1 LYRDNTIGVIVPAF
15 NEELLI
21 GETLASIPDY
31 VDRIYAVN
39 DASND
44 RTAELIEEYAGK
56 DPLIV
61 PIHHKRN
68 CGVGAAIV
76 SGYKAAEEENID
88 IVAVMAGDHQME
100 PRYLPDLLDPIIDDK
115 ADYTKGNRLFNGYYR
130 QNMSRW
136 RTLGNTMLTFLTKVA
151 SGYWHIMDPQNG
163 YTAISGRVLARN
175 NLDIIYPRYGYCNH
189 MLVWLNIQGFRVKD
203 VMIPAKY
210 GKERSGIRYSTY
222 IPKLSWLLLK
232 SFFWRMNDKYVLRDF
247 HPLVLF
253 YLTGTILA
261 ILGILGGF
269 YSLYY
274 KFVQH
279 GLLFERGILSMN
291 IFVIGIL
298 FVFFAMFFDM
308 EVNRIQMS
316 ISKEEHYAH
325 HREFLKAINRDA
337 ITEKTP
343 IATRADRPITKAAS
357 TKTME

>member
-1 LYRDNTIGVIVPAF
+1 VLLYRERSIGIIVPAY

-44 RTAELIEEYAGK
+44 RTSEIIEEYTGK
-56 DPLIV
+56 DSRIV
-61 PIHHKRN
+61 PIHHTHNR
-68 CGVGAAIV
+68 GVGAAIV
-76 SGYKAAEEENID
+76 SGYKAAEEEGVD

-136 RTLGNTMLTFLTKVA
+136 RTLGNTMLTFLTKIA

-189 MLVWLNIQGFRVKD
+189 ILVWLNVQGFRVRD
-203 VMIPAKY
+203 VLIPAKY
-210 GKERSGIRYSTY
+210 GKERSGISYPTY
-222 IPKLSWLLLK
+222 IPRLSWLLLK
-232 SFFWRMNDKYVLRDF
+232 SFTWRLKEKYVIRDF
-247 HPLVLF
+247 HPLVVF
-253 YLTGTILA
+253 YYI
-261 ILGILGGF
+261 GILFANIGFFGGL

-274 KFVQH
+274 KFVQQ
-279 GLLFERGILSMN
+279 GFLFERGILSMN
-291 IFVIGIL
+291 IFLIGII
-298 FVFFAMFFDM
+298 FIFFAIFFDM
-308 EVNRIQMS
+308 EVNQNQMSYGNYAIDQHKTRAKSLSEKRIQVLG
-316 ISKEEHYAH
+316 KLNH
-325 HREFLKAINRDA
+325 
-337 ITEKTP
+337 
-343 IATRADRPITKAAS
+343 
-357 TKTME
+357 